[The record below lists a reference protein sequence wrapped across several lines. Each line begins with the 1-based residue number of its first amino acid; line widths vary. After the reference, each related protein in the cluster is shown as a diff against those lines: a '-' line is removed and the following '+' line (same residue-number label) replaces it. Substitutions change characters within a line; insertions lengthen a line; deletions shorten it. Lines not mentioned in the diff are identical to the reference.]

1 MVYSAPEVSFAT
13 SRLPHTE
20 KSPTPTQASIIA
32 MREKVGIE
40 MGAGSLDVFP
50 HTHSFAL
57 KIKKFKPAP
66 VKKYSS

>member
-1 MVYSAPEVSFAT
+1 
-13 SRLPHTE
+13 
-20 KSPTPTQASIIA
+20 